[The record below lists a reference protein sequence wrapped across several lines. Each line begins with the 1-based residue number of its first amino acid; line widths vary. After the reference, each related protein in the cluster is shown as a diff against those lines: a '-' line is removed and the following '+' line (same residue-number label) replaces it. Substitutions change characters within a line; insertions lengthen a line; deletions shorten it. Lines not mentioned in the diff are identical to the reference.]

1 MRIRRSLTRPR
12 YCWFYSTRY
21 LSQPSLSIYRIS
33 LSPLHPST
41 DASNYLSTFESILH
55 MLSTVLAPFGS
66 ACRVCC
72 AASRRHLPPSYP
84 RNDFRLPLHVQRRTR
99 LAHNCLLVALLCC
112 HPWSAQPTVPQPT
125 TLSLPCSL
133 ALSLSRYLT
142 HYLRLSRGCSHHSH
156 NPIQS
161 TLDHRIQQYTRIA
174 IGCHVNQSINPK
186 NQEAES

>member
-1 MRIRRSLTRPR
+1 
-12 YCWFYSTRY
+12 
-21 LSQPSLSIYRIS
+21 
-33 LSPLHPST
+33 
-41 DASNYLSTFESILH
+41 

-161 TLDHRIQQYTRIA
+161 TLDHRIQQYTY
-174 IGCHVNQSINPK
+174 CHWLPRQSIDRSIRKTKRQRVEIARSVDGAGCCLFARSLAVVHEREPTRLR
-186 NQEAES
+186 ACVPAPWGLRHRLRHAPGR